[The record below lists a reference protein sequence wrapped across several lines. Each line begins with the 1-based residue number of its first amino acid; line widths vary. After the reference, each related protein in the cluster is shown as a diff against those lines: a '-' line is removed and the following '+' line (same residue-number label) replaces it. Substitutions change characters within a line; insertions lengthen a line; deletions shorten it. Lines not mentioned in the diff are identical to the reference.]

1 MADRIVYKIL
11 TSAEHE
17 IFERTGSFSGSR
29 PIWRTGSSIFPPG
42 HRSPVRWTG
51 ISAGRAT

>member
-42 HRSPVRWTG
+42 HRFPVRWTG